1 MKSNIVLQ
9 MDIEDFE
16 ALSSSYMAFDKS
28 WDDQIKDGRFENIE
42 SNPGFNIIYWFDNAV
57 SLILAKTYLKSIGQD
72 FKELYDTNLDG
83 YSIITNFDVSEVG
96 HVA

>member
-16 ALSSSYMAFDKS
+16 ALSNSYMAFDES
-28 WDDQIKDGRFENIE
+28 WNDQIKNCRFENIKL
-42 SNPGFNIIYWFDNAV
+42 NPGFSVIYWFDNAV
-57 SLILAKTYLKSIGQD
+57 SLILAKTYLKSIAQD

-83 YSIITNFDVSEVG
+83 YSIITNFDVSEV
-96 HVA
+96 ANAS

>member
-16 ALSSSYMAFDKS
+16 ALSNSYMAFDES
-28 WDDQIKDGRFENIE
+28 WDDQIKNGRFENIKL
-42 SNPGFNIIYWFDNAV
+42 NPGFSVIYWFDNAV

-72 FKELYDTNLDG
+72 FKELYDINLDG
-83 YSIITNFDVSEVG
+83 YSIITNFDVSEV
-96 HVA
+96 ANAS